1 MIRMISVN
9 QLPQHRGQG
18 ATLLFRAGI
27 GWIED
32 RPPTDRSGRTC
43 SYLGGDDE
51 AYDAHGREAVDPNK
65 GRQKNKNSDSFY
77 GRPPQVV
84 NFLDAIKNPGM
95 AQAWS
100 LVFYFWE
107 KGMRVSNKKQQ
118 TNQIKSCVSSLPVS
132 SGGTII

>member
-1 MIRMISVN
+1 MT
-9 QLPQHRGQG
+9 PQTNFRSIEGQD
-18 ATLLFRAGI
+18 ATLASSA

-32 RPPTDRSGRTC
+32 RPPTDRSGCTGF
-43 SYLGGDDE
+43 YLGWDDE
-51 AYDAHGREAVDPNK
+51 AYDAHGRETVDPDK

-77 GRPPQVV
+77 GCPPQVV

-100 LVFYFWE
+100 LVLYFRDDVGVLKE
-107 KGMRVSNKKQQ
+107 MRIAIKTLQ

-132 SGGTII
+132 SDGTII